1 MQAYADLGP
10 VQREHLQAEHILL
23 PLVKTLERYAEHGIG
38 RDTPLS
44 ELTSLVHL
52 LSVLIRR
59 CALAL
64 PAASAVPFIHF
75 VLQIHSCLRQMG
87 GGRLDVPV

>member
-10 VQREHLQAEHILL
+10 VQREHLQAEHITM

-52 LSVLIRR
+52 LSALIRR
-59 CALAL
+59 CVLAF
-64 PAASAVPFIHF
+64 PSAVRCKVCF
-75 VLQIHSCLRQMG
+75 G
-87 GGRLDVPV
+87 K